1 MLYQKG
7 KEQINGFRLDNVKNS
22 FFLRVFYFGLFYKR
36 VMSLGS
42 NFRVKKILHKILPVA
57 NVVLRYVTVSF
68 NTYIERKK
76 IE

>member
-1 MLYQKG
+1 
-7 KEQINGFRLDNVKNS
+7 
-22 FFLRVFYFGLFYKR
+22 
-36 VMSLGS
+36 MSLGS
-42 NFRVKKILHKILPVA
+42 NFRVKKILHRILTVA